1 MDNLTYLTVTTQ
13 VLLFFFQKKMESC
26 STSARTLDE
35 WESMEELEEQLKLKD
50 KQVELLEEMIKKN
63 EELLKLKNE
72 SIEYLRETIKA
83 TEECLKLK
91 DKIIESLRKT
101 IEENKQEHREKIKTL
116 NRIIRRLK
124 RIRFIRREQ
133 NNDNIE
139 P

>member
-1 MDNLTYLTVTTQ
+1 
-13 VLLFFFQKKMESC
+13 MESC

-101 IEENKQEHREKIKTL
+101 IEENIQEHREKIKTL